1 MWDKTGFECL
11 TVGTSNYPVR
21 RMIVI
26 GGNIWCCT
34 ANTIKIL
41 NPVSKETE
49 DVITVGNDETK
60 VIIAIVESGMGVW
73 IAQQGSSSVRLLH
86 AISYI
91 TLAEISCTN
100 AVAKMLTYCDEIIRQ
115 HKTACLRVTSLLAVK
130 DMLWVGTSAGVI
142 VTLTLPTITS
152 TTTKLSTIPPLT
164 GIPHG
169 HTGHVRFLTCVDTVA
184 SPDTAGG
191 PGAGAGAGA
200 SRGPGLAR
208 LSAGLKEPGAVS
220 VSRMLVISGGDG
232 YEDFSASGSS
242 ELAGREDSTNH
253 LLLWVI

>member
-1 MWDKTGFECL
+1 MA
-11 TVGTSNYPVR
+11 
-21 RMIVI
+21 
-26 GGNIWCCT
+26 GNIWCGT
-34 ANTIKIL
+34 SNTIKIL
-41 NPVSKETE
+41 NPVTREID
-49 DVITVGNDETK
+49 DVITVGSDETK
-60 VIIAIVESGMGVW
+60 VILAIVESGLAVC
-73 IAQQGSSSVRLLH
+73 IAQQGSSSIRLLH
-86 AISYI
+86 ATNYI
-91 TLAEISCTN
+91 CLAELSLTSS
-100 AVAKMLTYCDEIIRQ
+100 VAKMLSGCDEIIRQ

-142 VTLTLPTITS
+142 VPLTVPTITS

-184 SPDTAGG
+184 TPDIPGG
-191 PGAGAGAGA
+191 PGAGPGAGA

-208 LSAGLKEPGAVS
+208 LSAGRKEPGAVS

>member
-1 MWDKTGFECL
+1 MG
-11 TVGTSNYPVR
+11 SSSYPVR
-21 RMIVI
+21 RMVVI

-34 ANTIKIL
+34 GNTIKIL
-41 NPVSKETE
+41 NPVTKETE

-60 VIIAIVESGMGVW
+60 VIIAIVESGLGVW
-73 IAQQGSSSVRLLH
+73 IAQQSSSSIRLLH
-86 AISYI
+86 ANSYI
-91 TLAEISCTN
+91 TLAEISCTG
-100 AVAKMLTYCDEIIRQ
+100 AVAKMLTYCDDIIRQ

-142 VTLTLPTITS
+142 VTLTQPSITS
-152 TTTKLSTIPPLT
+152 TTTKLSTLPPLT

-169 HTGHVRFLTCVDTVA
+169 HTGHVRFLTCVDTLA
-184 SPDTAGG
+184 SPDIPGG
-191 PGAGAGAGA
+191 PGAGGTGAGA

-208 LSAGLKEPGAVS
+208 LSGGRKEPGAVS